1 MKGGEEMRAFLQELC
16 EDFAANGNFSGV
28 CLLKREN
35 ELVFE
40 KAYGFANRAFR
51 VPNRADT
58 RFDTASVTKI
68 FTAAAVL
75 QLAEQG
81 RLGLSD
87 RITALVDL
95 SGTKIPEDVTIEQ
108 LLNHTSGIADDAD
121 EVAGE
126 SYAALFADSPNYV
139 IRECRDFLKNFAWK
153 EPVFPAGTAARY
165 CNCSYVLLGMAVEAV
180 SGENYRDYYRKHI
193 FEPAGMTRTAFLS
206 MEEVNENTAE
216 GYENV
221 QDEAGRF
228 MGYRKNIYSFPPRG
242 TPDGGA
248 YTTAG
253 DLCRFFEAV
262 REERILGRSYA
273 DSLLRPHCPFTSPE
287 PRLGLPGLYAQ
298 NGYGLEFLML
308 PGRETPFCIGKDGL
322 NPGVCAYATY
332 YPQNHITL
340 VLLANQDCNVWEMTR
355 RVQREMFRQ
364 NWLDSR
370 L

>member
-35 ELVFE
+35 ELIFE

-180 SGENYRDYYRKHI
+180 SGKNYRDYYRKHI

-253 DLCRFFEAV
+253 DLCRFLRQCGKSEFW
-262 REERILGRSYA
+262 EEVTRTASSGPIAPLPARNPVWGFRG
-273 DSLLRPHCPFTSPE
+273 FTSRTATGWNSSCCP
-287 PRLGLPGLYAQ
+287 A
-298 NGYGLEFLML
+298 
-308 PGRETPFCIGKDGL
+308 GKR
-322 NPGVCAYATY
+322 PSASART
-332 YPQNHITL
+332 
-340 VLLANQDCNVWEMTR
+340 A
-355 RVQREMFRQ
+355 
-364 NWLDSR
+364 
-370 L
+370 

>member
-1 MKGGEEMRAFLQELC
+1 MRAFLQELC
-16 EDFAANGNFSGV
+16 EDFAENGNFSGV
-28 CLLKREN
+28 CLLKRED

-51 VPNRADT
+51 VPNTADT

-81 RLGLSD
+81 RLRLSD
-87 RITALVDL
+87 RITSLVDL

-121 EVAGE
+121 EEAGE
-126 SYAALFADSPNYV
+126 SYAALFKDSPNYA

-206 MEEVNENTAE
+206 MEEVNESTAE
-216 GYENV
+216 GYESV
-221 QDEAGRF
+221 QDEAGRLI
-228 MGYRKNIYSFPPRG
+228 GYRKNIYSFPPRLLLPAPGYAGRRRLHHGRGPLLFFRGCAG
-242 TPDGGA
+242 TPD
-248 YTTAG
+248 
-253 DLCRFFEAV
+253 
-262 REERILGRSYA
+262 
-273 DSLLRPHCPFTSPE
+273 
-287 PRLGLPGLYAQ
+287 
-298 NGYGLEFLML
+298 
-308 PGRETPFCIGKDGL
+308 PGRELCGCLLPAPLPLYQPGAPLGTPGALRPEWVRAGISH
-322 NPGVCAYATY
+322 AA
-332 YPQNHITL
+332 
-340 VLLANQDCNVWEMTR
+340 R
-355 RVQREMFRQ
+355 
-364 NWLDSR
+364 
-370 L
+370 

>member
-1 MKGGEEMRAFLQELC
+1 MRAFVQKLC
-16 EDFAANGNFSGV
+16 EEFAANGNFSGV
-28 CLLKREN
+28 CLFKRGAET
-35 ELVFE
+35 VFQG
-40 KAYGFANRAFR
+40 AYGFANRAFC
-51 VPNRADT
+51 VPNAADT

-81 RLGLSD
+81 RLRLSD

-95 SGTKIPEDVTIEQ
+95 SGAKIPEDVTVGQ

-121 EVAGE
+121 EEAGE
-126 SYAALFADSPNYV
+126 SYAALFTDSPNYA

-180 SGENYRDYYRKHI
+180 SGENYRDYFARHI
-193 FEPAGMTRTAFLS
+193 FEPAGMSRTAFLS
-206 MEEVNENTAE
+206 MEEINADTAE
-216 GYENV
+216 GYESV
-221 QDEAGRF
+221 WDEAGRF
-228 MGYRKNIYSFPPRG
+228 AGYRKNIYAFPPRG

-262 REERILGRSYA
+262 REGRILGRDTAESF
-273 DSLLRPHCPFTSPE
+273 LRPHCLFTSPE
-287 PRLGLPGLYAQ
+287 PRLGVPGLYAQ

-308 PGRETPFCIGKDGL
+308 PGEETPFCIGKDGQ
-322 NPGVCAYATY
+322 NPGVSAYVTY
-332 YPQNHITL
+332 YPQSDSTL

-355 RVQREMFRQ
+355 EVQREMLRQ
-364 NWLDSR
+364 TGLIPGFDR
-370 L
+370 

>member
-216 GYENV
+216 GYENGTFYGIP
-221 QDEAGRF
+221 EKYLLLPAPGHAGRRRLHHGRRSLPLCLRQCGKGEF
-228 MGYRKNIYSFPPRG
+228 WEEVTRTAYSGPTAPSPARNPAWGSRGFTPR
-242 TPDGGA
+242 
-248 YTTAG
+248 TATG
-253 DLCRFFEAV
+253 WNSSCCPA
-262 REERILGRSYA
+262 GK
-273 DSLLRPHCPFTSPE
+273 RPSVSART
-287 PRLGLPGLYAQ
+287 A
-298 NGYGLEFLML
+298 
-308 PGRETPFCIGKDGL
+308 
-322 NPGVCAYATY
+322 
-332 YPQNHITL
+332 
-340 VLLANQDCNVWEMTR
+340 
-355 RVQREMFRQ
+355 
-364 NWLDSR
+364 
-370 L
+370 